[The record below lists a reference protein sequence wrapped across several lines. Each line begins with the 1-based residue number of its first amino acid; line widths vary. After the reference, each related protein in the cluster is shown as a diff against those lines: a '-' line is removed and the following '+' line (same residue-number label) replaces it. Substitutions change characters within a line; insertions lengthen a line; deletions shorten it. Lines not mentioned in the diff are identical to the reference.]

1 MGGIKQEWLDTASFS
16 QNTQSTFQG
25 KKTSQ
30 YFFKWEDRFKIFK
43 NRRLPG
49 TTIDIRTQGGQ
60 VVLYRPLP
68 PAEIW
73 EDLNQMPE
81 DLFKALCAQLKEK
94 PKDDWKE
101 GNRNNT
107 LFKKVAMDMEN
118 NQGRNVPS
126 IMDKAIKVGLSKSEV
141 KKTAK
146 SAAKTAL
153 QGNHGID
160 PGPELNGAG
169 PPKEKATSGIEW
181 VTAPKVQP
189 TAKWLLPD
197 FIPFGAYSVWAGP
210 TGKGR
215 TTTLLNILTLNA
227 RGEKLPGTDQK
238 GDKRPFLYH
247 GPENALS
254 IIQKRVKDAD
264 GDLNKHIKF
273 LQMTKDGEKLP
284 EMTINN
290 KDLQKELIRAIE
302 SKEFSAVV
310 CDTIY
315 LLLKDQN
322 HNAGDVLLPIA
333 QACQR
338 AENTACIGVA
348 HLKKHI
354 ARSGSHTPYPRGF

>member
-1 MGGIKQEWLDTASFS
+1 
-16 QNTQSTFQG
+16 
-25 KKTSQ
+25 
-30 YFFKWEDRFKIFK
+30 
-43 NRRLPG
+43 
-49 TTIDIRTQGGQ
+49 
-60 VVLYRPLP
+60 
-68 PAEIW
+68 
-73 EDLNQMPE
+73 MPE

-227 RGEKLPGTDQK
+227 RGSKRLPGTDQK
-238 GDKRPFLYH
+238 GRQKTIPIPRARERIINHSKAGKRRGRGFKQTYKIFADDKR
-247 GPENALS
+247 
-254 IIQKRVKDAD
+254 
-264 GDLNKHIKF
+264 
-273 LQMTKDGEKLP
+273 
-284 EMTINN
+284 
-290 KDLQKELIRAIE
+290 
-302 SKEFSAVV
+302 
-310 CDTIY
+310 
-315 LLLKDQN
+315 
-322 HNAGDVLLPIA
+322 
-333 QACQR
+333 
-338 AENTACIGVA
+338 
-348 HLKKHI
+348 
-354 ARSGSHTPYPRGF
+354 RGKTTRNDYQ